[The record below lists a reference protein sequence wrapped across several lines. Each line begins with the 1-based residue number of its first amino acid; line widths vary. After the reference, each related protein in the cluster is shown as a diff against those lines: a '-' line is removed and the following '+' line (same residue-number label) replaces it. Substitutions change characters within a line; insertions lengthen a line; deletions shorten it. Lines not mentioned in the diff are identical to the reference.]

1 MFFFI
6 YQLPAG
12 SKGFANSDFY
22 LSLVI
27 LLSKPCAC
35 GTRNVL
41 GCDVHAWLS
50 SVYTVVALKL
60 AAVSSSCLESFCGNN
75 LKIY

>member
-1 MFFFI
+1 MPRSMGELMFFFI

-12 SKGFANSDFY
+12 SKDFANSDFY

-27 LLSKPCAC
+27 LLSKSCAC

-41 GCDVHAWLS
+41 GCGVQAR
-50 SVYTVVALKL
+50 
-60 AAVSSSCLESFCGNN
+60 SC
-75 LKIY
+75 K